1 MNIRIL
7 NWEMRF
13 MKNYKTSTP
22 FDLAGD
28 VVSRLA
34 NIGQTSH
41 VTAFFDATFSH
52 KQFKAGLNALEETR
66 QMSGIDSTGLIIK
79 GIPGVGK
86 STLLN
91 TFTKRIYQQS
101 CYQPTDIMTP
111 LPVLKTRVPGRPTIP
126 RLIEKILQGASAFM
140 PPMKRT
146 DSLERRLH
154 QLIIHQG
161 VEMII
166 LDEFQHFLH
175 KNSPR
180 SVTNPTINFI
190 KTLADDYQL
199 SFCFTGLP
207 DLANVLDNFEEIKDR
222 MGINEVVLAPFSI
235 ENNVNRDDMNTFL
248 NSMFNKVESLGID
261 CTSLNK
267 ENRDRDFLLKQF
279 VFATRGK
286 SRHISRLIGKSLFK
300 VQPGQALTLNHLKE
314 TYSKSTAIN
323 CGSVFNP
330 FSAKELQVEKELEKR
345 YLAEQLLEKEKAAEA
360 QQASRNVR
368 GRYGK

>member
-1 MNIRIL
+1 
-7 NWEMRF
+7 

-28 VVSRLA
+28 VASRLT
-34 NIGQTSH
+34 NIGQPSH
-41 VTAFFDATFSH
+41 VTAFYDATFSH
-52 KQFKAGLNALEETR
+52 KQFKAGLSALEETR

-91 TFTKRIYQQS
+91 TFTKLTYQQA
-101 CYQPTDIMTP
+101 CYQPTDIITP
-111 LPVLKTRVPGRPTIP
+111 LPVLKSRVPGRPTIP
-126 RLIEKILQGASAFM
+126 RLIEKILQEASAFM

-166 LDEFQHFLH
+166 LDEFQHFLR

-190 KTLADDYQL
+190 KTLADDYKL

-207 DLANVLDNFEEIKDR
+207 DLADVLDNFEEIKDR
-222 MGINEVVLAPFSI
+222 MGINEVTLAPFSI
-235 ENNVNRDDMNTFL
+235 ENSVNRDDMNTFL
-248 NSMFNKVESLGID
+248 NSMFKKVESLGID
-261 CTSLNK
+261 CASLNK
-267 ENRDRDFLLKQF
+267 DNYDRDFLLKQF
-279 VFATRGK
+279 IFATRGK
-286 SRHISRLIGKSLFK
+286 SRFISRLIGKSLLK

-314 TYSKSTAIN
+314 TYSTNSSIN
-323 CGSVFNP
+323 RRNLFNP
-330 FSAKELQVEKELEKR
+330 FSAKELNVEKELEKCF
-345 YLAEQLLEKEKAAEA
+345 LEDQALENEKEIQNSKTV
-360 QQASRNVR
+360 NNIR